1 MIYFLLIFTTIL
13 LSLQF
18 YIGRRIITPS
28 SLSINFKRIAWII
41 VLIIPLFLPISFL
54 LRFSNTN
61 GFLADLSGWIAFLG
75 MGFFSLVFVWV
86 FARDMILLTLKMLR
100 RNKSSHL
107 FDSSRRAFLANSV
120 NYTIIGGSALL
131 TGYGIYEARR
141 IPDLQ
146 EVTIPLPNLPPEFE
160 GYRIAQFTDLHVGP
174 TIKRNFVESVVK
186 QISDL
191 NPDLIVFTGDLVD
204 GQVSSLKNDVAPLC
218 ELSARD
224 GVFFVTGNHEYYSGA
239 LPWIDEVSRLG
250 MQVLIDTH
258 TTIVKGTSHILL
270 AGVTDYT
277 ASTMVPE
284 HVSDPHKAIK
294 GAPESAV
301 KILLAHQ
308 PKNIF
313 KAAEAGFDLQLSGH
327 THGGQYFPW
336 SYVVTLS
343 QPYISGLNRHQNT
356 WIYVNK
362 GTGYWG
368 PPLRIGVPSEI
379 TMIYLTSK
387 NLLHSLAHS

>member
-13 LSLQF
+13 FTLQF
-18 YIGRRIITPS
+18 YIGMRIITPS
-28 SLSINFKRIAWII
+28 SLSEKLKRIAWVII
-41 VLIIPLFLPISFL
+41 LITPIFIPVSFL
-54 LRFSNTN
+54 LRFSNIN
-61 GFLADLSGWIAFLG
+61 GFLVDLSGWIAFLG

-86 FARDMILLTLKMLR
+86 FARDIILLTLKLIR
-100 RNKSSHL
+100 RNKSSYS
-107 FDSSRRAFLANSV
+107 FDQSRRAFLANSV
-120 NYTIIGGSALL
+120 NYAIIGGSALL

-141 IPDLQ
+141 IPELQ

-160 GYRIAQFTDLHVGP
+160 GYHIAQFTDLHVGP
-174 TIKRNFVESVVK
+174 TIKRRFVESVARQVN
-186 QISDL
+186 DL

-204 GQVSSLKNDVAPLC
+204 GQVSSLKNDVAPLR

-277 ASTMVPE
+277 ASTMVPG

-294 GAPESAV
+294 GAPDSAV

-343 QPYISGLNRHQNT
+343 QPYVLGLSRNQNT
-356 WIYVNK
+356 WIYVSK

-379 TMIYLTSK
+379 TMISLTSK
-387 NLLHSLAHS
+387 NPLHS

>member
-13 LSLQF
+13 FALHI
-18 YIGRRIITPS
+18 YIGMRIITPS
-28 SLSINFKRIAWII
+28 SLLIKFKRIAWAII
-41 VLIIPLFLPISFL
+41 LITPMFIPISFL
-54 LRFSNTN
+54 LRFSNIN

-86 FARDMILLTLKMLR
+86 LARDIILLTLKLIR
-100 RNKSSHL
+100 RNNSSYS

-131 TGYGIYEARR
+131 TGYGIYEAKR
-141 IPDLQ
+141 IPELQ
-146 EVTIPLPNLPPEFE
+146 EVTIPLPNLPQEFE

-174 TIKRNFVESVVK
+174 TIKRRFVESVIR
-186 QISDL
+186 QINDL
-191 NPDLIVFTGDLVD
+191 NPDMIVFTGDLVD
-204 GQVSSLKNDVAPLC
+204 GQVPSLKNDVAPLR
-218 ELSARD
+218 ELSTRD

-250 MQVLIDTH
+250 MQVLIDAH
-258 TTIVKGTSHILL
+258 TTIVKGTGHILL

-277 ASTMVPE
+277 APTMVPE

-379 TMIYLTSK
+379 TMISLTSK
-387 NLLHSLAHS
+387 NPAPS

>member
-13 LSLQF
+13 LALQF

-28 SLSINFKRIAWII
+28 TLSINFKRIAWII

-75 MGFFSLVFVWV
+75 MGFFSLVLVWV
-86 FARDMILLTLKMLR
+86 FARDTILLTLKLLR

-258 TTIVKGTSHILL
+258 ATIVKGTSHILL

-277 ASTMVPE
+277 SSTMVPE

-343 QPYISGLNRHQNT
+343 QPYISGLNRHHNT

-379 TMIYLTSK
+379 TIISLTA
-387 NLLHSLAHS
+387 NNPAPSLDNS